1 MGFNNRIEEG
11 CIHFLTLTVVD
22 WIDVFTRLN
31 HKMEIVNSLKYCQK
45 EKGLEIYAWVLMSNH
60 LHLIASAA
68 NEKENT
74 LSDILRDFKKFT
86 SKKIIDNII
95 EEPESRRDWMLDRF
109 EFAGRNDKKIKYYKF
124 WREGNEPK
132 PIITNAFFIQKIEYI
147 HQNPVK
153 QWIVSRAVDYL
164 FSSASN
170 YAGEVGLL
178 DVILFG

>member
-1 MGFNNRIEEG
+1 MGFTNRIEEG

-22 WIDVFTRLN
+22 WVDVFTRLN
-31 HKMEIVNSLKYCQK
+31 HKMTIIDSLKYCQK
-45 EKGLEIYAWVLMSNH
+45 EKGLEIYAYVLMSNH
-60 LHLIASAA
+60 LHMIAAAA

-86 SKKIIDNII
+86 SKKIVENIM
-95 EEPESRRDWMLDRF
+95 EEPESRREWMLDRF
-109 EFAGRNDKKIKYYKF
+109 EFAGRNDSKIKNFRF
-124 WREGNEPK
+124 WQEGNEPK
-132 PIITNAFFIQKIEYI
+132 VIMTNEFFMQKIIYI

-153 QWIVSRAVDYL
+153 QLIVSRAENYV

-170 YAGEVGLL
+170 YAGVGGLL